1 MRLLLDENISRHIG
15 ERLRRDG
22 HTTVLCRDV
31 AAGKPD
37 TEVLAYAQAS
47 SLIVVTED
55 TDFGDLV
62 MRQRLPS
69 AGVILLRLSGM
80 ERARQPDYVA
90 QVISREVQAI
100 PGSFTV
106 ISPTSVRIR
115 ALP

>member
-1 MRLLLDENISRHIG
+1 MRLLLDENVSRHIG

-22 HTTVLCRDV
+22 HTILRCQDV

-37 TEVLAYAQAS
+37 TEVLAFAQTNN
-47 SLIVVTED
+47 LIVVTED
-55 TDFGDLV
+55 TAFGDLV

-69 AGVILLRLSGM
+69 AGVILLRLSGL

-100 PGSFTV
+100 PGCFTV
-106 ISPTSVRIR
+106 ISPTGVRTR